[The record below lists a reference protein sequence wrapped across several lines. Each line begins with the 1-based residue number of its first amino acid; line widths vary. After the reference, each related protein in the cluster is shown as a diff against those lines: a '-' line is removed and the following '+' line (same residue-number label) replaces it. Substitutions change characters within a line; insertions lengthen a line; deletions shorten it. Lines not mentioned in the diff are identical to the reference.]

1 MSWFTFCRI
10 LIVFLIWYTMILRFF
25 IPSAIPTFSLATGVH
40 ENAFIIFMFCSM
52 CYMLTTC
59 ILFKWTSKK
68 PMTEEVKHLCPSLSL
83 SYPCFSTQTFLL
95 LRLSLIPEPWS
106 LIPDPWSLFPDPW
119 SLTLIRYPLSTVPYP
134 LFHIPYR
141 ISLIVYR
148 LLPIS

>member
-95 LRLSLIPEPWS
+95 LRLSLIPDPWS

>member
-95 LRLSLIPEPWS
+95 LRLSLIP
-106 LIPDPWSLFPDPW
+106 DPWSLFPDP
-119 SLTLIRYPLSTVPYP
+119 SPSSVIPYP
-134 LFHIPYR
+134 LFPTPYF
-141 ISLIVYR
+141 ISLIVYP
-148 LLPIS
+148 LSSIAYCLSLSFCLILPSV

>member
-95 LRLSLIPEPWS
+95 LRLSLIPDLWS
-106 LIPDPWSLFPDPW
+106 LILDPYSLIPHPL
-119 SLTLIRYPLSTVPYP
+119 SLIHCSLPPISYPLSY
-134 LFHIPYR
+134 IPYR
-141 ISLIVYR
+141 LSLIAY
-148 LLPIS
+148 LLASV